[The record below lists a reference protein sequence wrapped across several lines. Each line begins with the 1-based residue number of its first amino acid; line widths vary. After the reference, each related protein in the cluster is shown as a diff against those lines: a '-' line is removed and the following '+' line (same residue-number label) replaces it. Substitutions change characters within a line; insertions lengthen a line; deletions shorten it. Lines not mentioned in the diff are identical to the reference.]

1 MAFIAGKNSGVL
13 FGAFDL
19 TSYFNSFSFSRETNA
34 ISTTMFGDSNESYI
48 AGIETANLDLSGLFD
63 GGTDAVDE
71 ELANA
76 FSVTTATP
84 LTVFQNGT
92 TAGEPCVVLNSKIQN
107 YTIDSSVSDA
117 VAVSSSFIG
126 DNFGRGLSLYALTN
140 TSATANTTAVDFG
153 SSTSFGGQAFLHCTA
168 HSSADIDVKIQ
179 SSADNSSFA
188 DVSGMSFTNI
198 SGTTSERIASANNIT
213 VNRYV
218 RLAITVNSGSAT
230 FQVSFSPN
238 KK

>member
-19 TSYFNSFSFSRETNA
+19 TSYFNSFSFSRDTNA
-34 ISTTMFGDSNESYI
+34 ISTTMFGDDNESYI
-48 AGIETANLDLSGLFD
+48 AGIDTSQIDISGLFD

-84 LTVFQNGT
+84 LSVFQNGT
-92 TAGEPCVVLNSKIQN
+92 TAGEPCVLLDSKIQN

-117 VAVSSSFIG
+117 VAVSSQFTG
-126 DNFGRGLSLYALTN
+126 NNFGRGLSLYALTN
-140 TSATANTTAVDFG
+140 TSATATTTAVDFG
-153 SSTSFGGQAFLHCTA
+153 SSTTFGGQAFIHITA
-168 HSSADIDVKIQ
+168 HSSANIAVKLQ

-188 DVSGMSFTNI
+188 DVTAGGFTAI
-198 SGTTSERIASANNIT
+198 TGTGSERIAPTGTI
-213 VNRYV
+213 NRYV
-218 RLAITVNSGSAT
+218 RLVITVTSGSAT

>member
-19 TSYFNSFSFSRETNA
+19 TSYFNSFSFSKETSA
-34 ISTTMFGDSNESYI
+34 ISTTMFGDDNESYI
-48 AGIETANLDLSGLFD
+48 SGIDTASLDLSGLFD
-63 GGTDAVDE
+63 GGTDANDE

-76 FSVTTATP
+76 FSVTTSTP
-84 LTVFQNGT
+84 LSIFQNGT
-92 TAGEPCVVLNSKIQN
+92 TAGQPCVLLDSKIQN
-107 YTIDSSVSDA
+107 YTIDSSVSEA
-117 VAVSSSFIG
+117 VGVSSNFTG

-168 HSSADIDVKIQ
+168 HSSANIAVKLQ
-179 SSADNSSFA
+179 SSADNASFA
-188 DVSGMSFTNI
+188 DVTAGGFTAI
-198 SGTTSERIASANNIT
+198 TGTTSERIAPTGTI
-213 VNRYV
+213 NRYV
-218 RLAITVNSGSAT
+218 RLVITVTSGSAT

>member
-63 GGTDAVDE
+63 GGADAVDE

-117 VAVSSSFIG
+117 VAVSSNYVG

-179 SSADNSSFA
+179 SSADNASFA

-198 SGTTSERIASANNIT
+198 SGTTSERIASPNNIT